1 MKRRSAVKLLPL
13 SIAGLLGTADKIL
26 CNKKKSQ
33 PLSLHYLDNV
43 TKTLEKIRGTELDGL
58 LEASYRIAQT
68 RKNGGTC
75 YSTWDVGHSRN
86 EDMFEGRHG
95 DPDLFSFGFP
105 ENEVKKGD
113 LYLGGI
119 VGELKRY
126 PREKG
131 VFVIGGPAPW
141 CAETVDADELVCD
154 AHKRR
159 QIRKYSDLWINT
171 YVPTHGSFIWLPG
184 AKYPMGAVSTVLG
197 MVTWWMM
204 MADTVRILASE
215 GVFADVKGDEPAL
228 DEKAGYVSLIS
239 PLAEEYFTAVTGQI
253 RQIEG
258 ELGTVNAVAEKAVD
272 TILSGGKVHVYS
284 KFWAALSIEA
294 NTRMGGLTMFKPVD
308 SDRHKDYK
316 GDDKDFVIMG
326 IYQPEDETDLSY
338 LEIFRKAGSSVA
350 SIGPATRDGK
360 FPEGKTV
367 PSETD
372 YHLGL
377 MCDTYGIFAVP
388 GVKKK
393 VCPTSG
399 ILVNQ
404 LFYAVCMRMAELI
417 IERTGNTPY
426 IYPNGALE
434 GPPYHEFS
442 RVHNAGL
449 RRGY

>member
-1 MKRRSAVKLLPL
+1 MDRRYALKRLQAWAAGAVLLAKSAGSV
-13 SIAGLLGTADKIL
+13 SLGDE
-26 CNKKKSQ
+26 
-33 PLSLHYLDNV
+33 PLSLQYLANV
-43 TKTLEKIRGTELDGL
+43 RRTLEKIRSTVLDNL
-58 LEASYRIAQT
+58 LEASHHIART
-68 RKNGGTC
+68 VKSGGTC

-95 DPDLFSFGFP
+95 DPDLFTYGFP
-105 ENEVKKGD
+105 ENDVKAGD
-113 LYLGGI
+113 LYLAGI
-119 VGELKRY
+119 VDELKGD

-131 VFVIGGPAPW
+131 VFVIGGTAPW
-141 CAETVDADELVCD
+141 CAETEDADRLLSE
-154 AHKRR
+154 AHKKR
-159 QIRKYSDLWINT
+159 QIRKYSDLWIDT

-197 MVTWWMM
+197 MTTFWMM
-204 MADTVRILASE
+204 IADAVRILSAE
-215 GVFADVKGDEPAL
+215 GVTVNVKGDEPPL
-228 DEKAGYVSLIS
+228 DEKADYVSLTS
-239 PLAEEYFTAVTGQI
+239 PLAERYFEEVI
-253 RQIEG
+253 RQMHQIEA
-258 ELGTVNAVAEKAVD
+258 ELGTVGAIAKKAVD

-308 SDRHKDYK
+308 SDNHKEYNGTDR
-316 GDDKDFVIMG
+316 DFVIMG
-326 IYQPEDETDLSY
+326 IYQPENPADLAY
-338 LEIFRKAGSSVA
+338 LDRFRKAGSAVA
-350 SIGPATRDGK
+350 SIGPATRNGV

-367 PSETD
+367 PSMTD
-372 YHLGL
+372 YHTGY
-377 MCDTYGIFAVP
+377 MCDTYGIFAIP
-388 GVKKK
+388 GVAKK

-417 IERTGNTPY
+417 MERTGNTPY

-434 GPPYHEFS
+434 GPPYREFS